1 MTHSSKLENVN
12 SLICYRRSFN
22 LSQLPG
28 SGGDDSLYGILS
40 KHLKSRTSE
49 FSASESS
56 TTYGDNFADRMTK
69 CPQELE
75 MYDSAS
81 TSNRYNP
88 LKKYDLVDEN
98 FKSRDTLQSLV
109 QSSFACRHKPE
120 CCQMAF
126 MSSRKHLLQNKS
138 ATKISWRDNQVG
150 KDSFS
155 SQLIK
160 PCFECQVEK
169 KPHQSPTNE
178 SICVSSSN
186 VTLETS
192 KKRRITW
199 TDDLHKQFSECVYQL
214 GGAKKATPKAI
225 LKLMNCDGLT
235 ISNIKSHLQKYR
247 VTCDVTIS
255 PKDKN
260 EGSHRTSSLPAHAPT
275 TYPQIWE
282 ALKLQISVQQT
293 LQEQLEIQRSL
304 QLRIEEQAKQLREM
318 LNRQAESKK
327 NPQHST

>member
-1 MTHSSKLENVN
+1 M
-12 SLICYRRSFN
+12 
-22 LSQLPG
+22 SQLPG
-28 SGGDDSLYGILS
+28 SGGDGSLYGILS

-49 FSASESS
+49 FSTSESS

-69 CPQELE
+69 CSQELE
-75 MYDSAS
+75 I
-81 TSNRYNP
+81 
-88 LKKYDLVDEN
+88 
-98 FKSRDTLQSLV
+98 
-109 QSSFACRHKPE
+109 HKPE

-138 ATKISWRDNQVG
+138 ATKISWRDSQVG

-235 ISNIKSHLQKYR
+235 ITNIKSHLQKYR

-255 PKDKN
+255 PKDADKN

-318 LNRQAESKK
+318 LNRPAESKK
-327 NPQHST
+327 NPEHST